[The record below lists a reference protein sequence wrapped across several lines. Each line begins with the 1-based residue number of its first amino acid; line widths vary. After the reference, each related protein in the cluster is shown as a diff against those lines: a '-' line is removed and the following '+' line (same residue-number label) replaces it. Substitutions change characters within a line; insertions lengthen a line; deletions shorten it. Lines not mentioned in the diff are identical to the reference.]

1 MNKQISII
9 VPIYNVEKYLR
20 RCIDAILNQTISNL
34 EIILVDDG
42 SPDLCPQICDEYA
55 KRDNRIVVIHQ
66 ENGGLSAARNAGIK
80 AAKGEYIGF
89 VDSDDYISPNMYELL
104 YDNIEHYDADIA
116 ICNFE
121 YVDDNGNALNRPSPM
136 KTEVLTNKQALRK
149 LEEKRWTYYV
159 TAWNKLYRRSLFDE
173 VTFPIGKLNEDSA
186 IMHELFHKSRQIA
199 TIDDKLYYYV
209 QRNNSIISGGYNV
222 KRLDEVEA
230 IYKRYRYY
238 KEQGLDEFIP
248 KTPDVIKEVYCNL
261 RGKIV
266 AKSKDERARV
276 KEIDDMF
283 REVYFSNKNNITI
296 INKLKFL
303 MPDVTFP
310 IRQVFID
317 MNIKKYE

>member
-173 VTFPIGKLNEDSA
+173 ISFPIGKLNEDSA
-186 IMHELFHKSRQIA
+186 IMHELFHKSRHIA